1 LLLIHRQEGVL
12 NTTRQLPLSTRKPDE
27 VIAFRAGHAVTAG
40 QFFDLAIRLSQ
51 QLPGH
56 RYAVNLCQDRF
67 AYLLGFCASTIAGQ
81 CTLMPPNRLQK
92 TLDQLTDKFVD
103 SYFLDQDLIGG
114 AIGFNMTNVAVE
126 APMIPAEQLCAIAFT
141 SGSTGEPSPNL
152 KTWET
157 LCTATAGNASIML
170 DPDDERVNLVATV
183 PPQHLWG
190 KETTVLFP
198 LLRKVA
204 ISDRTPFYP
213 QDIADALASLPPPRG
228 LVSSPVH
235 LKALQ
240 KSGVSLVELDRIYS
254 ATAPM
259 SGEEAA
265 LLESTFNTR
274 VIEVFGC
281 TESGILARRRTAM
294 ETPWQLSYLFTME
307 LQSQG
312 VLIKA
317 AHLPGDVL
325 LPDRVELLDGN
336 RFKWLGRH
344 QDMVNIAGKRGSLTD
359 LNRQLLAID
368 GVLDGVIFQPDDK
381 RDRLAA
387 MVVSRQLGP
396 EDVLSALKP
405 VVDAVFL
412 PRPVYIVSEL
422 PRQETGKLPISDVLS
437 LYRRVTSKNK
447 P

>member
-1 LLLIHRQEGVL
+1 L
-12 NTTRQLPLSTRKPDE
+12 NTRQYLPLSNRKPDE
-27 VIAFRAGHAVTAG
+27 VIAFRAGRAVTAG
-40 QFFDLAIRLSQ
+40 QFFALANSLSR
-51 QLPGH
+51 QLPAH
-56 RYAVNLCQDRF
+56 RYAVNLCQNRF
-67 AYLLGFCASTIAGQ
+67 DYLLGFCASTIAGQ

-92 TLDQLTDKFVD
+92 TLDQLERSYPD
-103 SYFLDQDLIGG
+103 SYFLDQDVVSAGTG
-114 AIGFNMTNVAVE
+114 AEEPAGDA
-126 APMIPAEQLCAIAFT
+126 APMIPADQLCAIAFT

-152 KTWET
+152 KTWQT

-170 DPDDERVNLVATV
+170 DPADECVNLVATV

-198 LLRKVA
+198 LLCKVA

-240 KSGVSLVELDRIYS
+240 RSGVSLVEIDRIYS

-259 SGEEAA
+259 SRDEAA

-274 VIEVFGC
+274 LIEVFGC
-281 TESGILARRRTAM
+281 TESGIIARRLTAT

-317 AHLPGDVL
+317 SHLPGDVL

-368 GVLDGVIFQPDDK
+368 GVSDGVIFQPDDN

-387 MVVSRQLGP
+387 MVVAKNLGPDDIVRQLK
-396 EDVLSALKP
+396 A
-405 VVDAVFL
+405 VVDTVFL
-412 PRPVYIVSEL
+412 PRPVYMVRTL
-422 PRQETGKLPISDVLS
+422 PRQETGKLPISQVLE
-437 LYRRVTSKNK
+437 LYRQVAGK